1 MAGPLLKMSG
11 PKGGQARTSNQM
23 LEGEPDCFEYLHAT
37 AAGTICQR
45 GSIDMH
51 HLSGRLDGH
60 RSGSSVPSLFA
71 MDLRQ
76 LQAFLAVVEHGGFTA
91 AARATHTVQS
101 NISTHVARLERELE
115 ATLIDRST
123 GRPTEEGE
131 AVLTRVR
138 RIQTELASLQ
148 ADVSSLRGSP
158 RGTVRIGIIGTTA
171 RWLTPILAETVAANS
186 PDIHLV
192 VADGTT
198 RAIELRLLDGE
209 LDLGLVGLPI
219 DDPEIRTVALF
230 DEDHVVVGP
239 QDHPLA
245 KAKGPV
251 ELADLAKYPLLLAAP
266 GTPFR
271 QEVDETFR
279 SRGLRPQAKLEVD
292 GLRLLASMAF
302 QGFGIAIVPATAA
315 PGWVGGPWTR
325 IDVEGLSRRT
335 VGLAVRRRGM
345 PTVAA
350 QATVNILRGI
360 IAAQATEVPGLHPL
374 GSSD

>member
-1 MAGPLLKMSG
+1 
-11 PKGGQARTSNQM
+11 
-23 LEGEPDCFEYLHAT
+23 
-37 AAGTICQR
+37 
-45 GSIDMH
+45 
-51 HLSGRLDGH
+51 
-60 RSGSSVPSLFA
+60 

-158 RGTVRIGIIGTTA
+158 RGTVRLGVIGTTA
-171 RWLTPILAETVAANS
+171 RWLTPILVETLAEES
-186 PDIHLV
+186 PDIQLV
-192 VADGTT
+192 VAEGTT
-198 RAIELRLLDGE
+198 RSLELRLLDGE
-209 LDLGLVGLPI
+209 LDVGLLSLPVE
-219 DDPEIRTVALF
+219 DPEIRTTALF

-239 QDHPLA
+239 DDHPLA
-245 KAKGPV
+245 KIEGPV
-251 ELADLAKYPLLLAAP
+251 DLAELAKHKLLLAAP

-279 SRGLRPQAKLEVD
+279 ARGLRPQAKLEVD
-292 GLRLLASMAF
+292 GLRLLASLAF
-302 QGFGIAIVPATAA
+302 QGFGVAIVPATAA

-325 IDVEGLSRRT
+325 IQVEGLSRRT
-335 VGLAVRRRGM
+335 VGLAARRRGM

-350 QATVNILRGI
+350 QATVSVLRKVV
-360 IAAQATEVPGLHPL
+360 AAHAPDVPGLHVA
-374 GSSD
+374 GAVAK

>member
-1 MAGPLLKMSG
+1 
-11 PKGGQARTSNQM
+11 
-23 LEGEPDCFEYLHAT
+23 
-37 AAGTICQR
+37 
-45 GSIDMH
+45 
-51 HLSGRLDGH
+51 
-60 RSGSSVPSLFA
+60 

-171 RWLTPILAETVAANS
+171 RWLTPILVEALAVES
-186 PDIHLV
+186 PDIQLV
-192 VADGTT
+192 VAEGTT
-198 RAIELRLLDGE
+198 RSLELRLLDGE
-209 LDLGLVGLPI
+209 LDVGLVSLPVE
-219 DDPEIRTVALF
+219 DPEIRTTPLF

-239 QDHPLA
+239 SDHPLA
-245 KAKGPV
+245 KIEGPV
-251 ELADLAKYPLLLAAP
+251 DLAELAKHKLLLAAA

-279 SRGLRPQAKLEVD
+279 ARGLRAQAKLEVD
-292 GLRLLASMAF
+292 GLRLLASLAF
-302 QGFGIAIVPATAA
+302 QGFGVAIVPATAA
-315 PGWVGGPWTR
+315 PGWIGGPWTR
-325 IDVEGLSRRT
+325 IQVEGLSRRT
-335 VGLAVRRRGM
+335 VGLAARRRGM

-350 QATVNILRGI
+350 QATV
-360 IAAQATEVPGLHPL
+360 
-374 GSSD
+374 

>member
-1 MAGPLLKMSG
+1 
-11 PKGGQARTSNQM
+11 
-23 LEGEPDCFEYLHAT
+23 
-37 AAGTICQR
+37 
-45 GSIDMH
+45 
-51 HLSGRLDGH
+51 
-60 RSGSSVPSLFA
+60 

-171 RWLTPILAETVAANS
+171 RWLTPILAVALAANS

-209 LDLGLVGLPI
+209 LDLGLVGLPV
-219 DDPEIRTVALF
+219 DDPEIRTAALF

-239 QDHPLA
+239 EDHPLA
-245 KAKGPV
+245 KTEGPV
-251 ELADLAKYPLLLAAP
+251 GLADLAKYPLLLAAP
-266 GTPFR
+266 GTRFR

-292 GLRLLASMAF
+292 GLRLLASLAF
-302 QGFGIAIVPATAA
+302 QGFGVAIVPATAA
-315 PGWVGGPWTR
+315 PGWIGGSWSR
-325 IDVEGLSRRT
+325 IPVQGLSRRT

-350 QATVNILRGI
+350 QATVNVLRGI
-360 IAAQATEVPGLHPL
+360 IASQASEVPGLHPL